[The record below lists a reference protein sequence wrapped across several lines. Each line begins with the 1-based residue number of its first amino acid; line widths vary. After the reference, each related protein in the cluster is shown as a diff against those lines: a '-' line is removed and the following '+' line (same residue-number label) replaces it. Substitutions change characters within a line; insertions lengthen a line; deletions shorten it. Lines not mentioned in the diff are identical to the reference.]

1 MDLAAEVEDM
11 PTTVDPKKVREL
23 VGTMS
28 EMFPKAP
35 LRYLEEQC
43 EDLVGHPA
51 AIERFVEQLA
61 RNDSQVRLVVVTY
74 SSNLSA
80 VCLCTFKCVNMI
92 RNVSLTKPY
101 LSNPASRQ
109 LGAQGQ
115 TREAGKP

>member
-61 RNDSQVRLVVVTY
+61 RNDSQVRLVLVVY
-74 SSNLSA
+74 IAICSPFD
-80 VCLCTFKCVNMI
+80 LCSPFE
-92 RNVSLTKPY
+92 LF
-101 LSNPASRQ
+101 
-109 LGAQGQ
+109 G
-115 TREAGKP
+115 